1 MKRFVKRRDFAMP
14 AITMSR
20 TETKDY
26 ETQMKEFNDFL
37 RNNMDFIKQITPMN
51 PTISKD
57 DEWNDP
63 IYDHYA
69 QIDDVGDD

>member
-37 RNNMDFIKQITPMN
+37 KDNMNFIKQITPMN

-57 DEWNDP
+57 DEWRTDDYSK
-63 IYDHYA
+63 YDE
-69 QIDDVGDD
+69 IRKNVK